1 MTKKERSR
9 TRIMHEAKRLYET
22 YGIENVTFSQ
32 IAEEAGMCR
41 TTIFNHF
48 ATAGDLMLALYQQ
61 EVDDIRDHCLSSGAA
76 GMALIEV
83 LFDKLIEDTV
93 CYPMLTS
100 QMTNHAILSRKAE
113 KPIRFIED
121 LVAQNLPSRFSGPPE
136 RERMAILILGAYYG
150 LINHYHIYQKPFEEE
165 TLKEEF
171 HQLLNL
177 LTGGKNE
184 TGNL

>member
-1 MTKKERSR
+1 MTKREKSR
-9 TRIMHEAKRLYET
+9 IRIMHEAKRLYET

-48 ATAGDLMLALYQQ
+48 ATAGDLMLALYRQ
-61 EVDDIRDHCLSSGAA
+61 EIEDIKAHCLATGQT
-76 GMALIEV
+76 GMPLIEA

-100 QMTNHAILSRKAE
+100 QLTNHAILSRDEE
-113 KPIRFIED
+113 KPIQTIED
-121 LVAQNLPSRFSGPPE
+121 LVAQNLPSRFSGPAE
-136 RERMAILILGAYYG
+136 RERMAVLVLGAYYG

-171 HQLLNL
+171 RQLLNI
-177 LTGGKNE
+177 LTGGTEHADEN
-184 TGNL
+184 